1 MHLKLLLKYNNE
13 TYLDL
18 IASTGLSL
26 EAKIA
31 GSIPEITP
39 INNDINP
46 ADKIFL
52 NDKIKF
58 KSK

>member
-1 MHLKLLLKYNNE
+1 MPLRLLLKYNNK
-13 TYLDL
+13 TYFDL

-39 INNDINP
+39 I
-46 ADKIFL
+46 
-52 NDKIKF
+52 
-58 KSK
+58 

>member
-1 MHLKLLLKYNNE
+1 MKLLLKYNNQ

-39 INNDINP
+39 IKNDINT
-46 ADKIFL
+46 ADKMFL